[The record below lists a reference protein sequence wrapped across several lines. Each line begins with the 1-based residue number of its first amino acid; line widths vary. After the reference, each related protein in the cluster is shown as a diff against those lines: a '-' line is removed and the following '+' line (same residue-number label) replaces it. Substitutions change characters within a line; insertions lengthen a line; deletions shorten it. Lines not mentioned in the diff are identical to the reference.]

1 MSLLIAVH
9 VFFVVFLSITSHVE
23 FFVWALTNSL
33 FEMNLFELCFTQTVH
48 LEGKSQSLIA

>member
-9 VFFVVFLSITSHVE
+9 GFFVVFLSITSHVE